1 MVLGVRREHTLSLL
15 DSGVHPPV
23 HTHLFVTVAVEVRE
37 RVFVEVCVMADD
49 LEGVWVAAA
58 VLVSD
63 CDPDADELADA
74 DILDVCVAADEPDG
88 VETGVTDRVAVPVF
102 VTEGGLDGER
112 DVVGVVVR
120 GGDTVGE
127 DVAPREPDALA
138 LDDGDAETEAV
149 AVTGADTDDVGVLG
163 GVCVL
168 VRVLVRVPEL
178 VRVSTVGRGGDRAGQ
193 ERTMANNGRGE
204 CSAANVQ
211 FHCYGCVCVCVDSLL
226 GVFVLEPVTVEE
238 GVTDA
243 VGLFELDALI
253 VGVGDAASHADTT
266 GGSDTPRKLLNDA
279 GVATLVCTPVDVTT
293 RTSFDGI
300 VAYSTKPEPASVR
313 PAMEYTAADESM
325 DTVPA
330 ADHEVA
336 GFV

>member
-1 MVLGVRREHTLSLL
+1 
-15 DSGVHPPV
+15 
-23 HTHLFVTVAVEVRE
+23 
-37 RVFVEVCVMADD
+37 MADD

-63 CDPDADELADA
+63 CHPDADELADA

-127 DVAPREPDALA
+127 DVEPREPDALA

-178 VRVSTVGRGGDRAGQ
+178 VRVSTVGREGDRAGQ
-193 ERTMANNGRGE
+193 ERTMATMGGVN
-204 CSAANVQ
+204 AVQ
-211 FHCYGCVCVCVDSLL
+211 RMCNSTATGVCVCV
-226 GVFVLEPVTVEE
+226 
-238 GVTDA
+238 
-243 VGLFELDALI
+243 
-253 VGVGDAASHADTT
+253 
-266 GGSDTPRKLLNDA
+266 
-279 GVATLVCTPVDVTT
+279 
-293 RTSFDGI
+293 
-300 VAYSTKPEPASVR
+300 
-313 PAMEYTAADESM
+313 
-325 DTVPA
+325 
-330 ADHEVA
+330 
-336 GFV
+336 